1 MSHNR
6 GGGYFTERLVCPF
19 FFPGV
24 GIQRIDE
31 AVFRPKKDGQ
41 ALGKRNGG
49 RHLAARGELP
59 ELGAVGGIKGVN
71 ILVIRSHVQDAQV
84 AQRGG

>member
-1 MSHNR
+1 MPHD
-6 GGGYFTERLVCPF
+6 GGSGYFTRRPVRPF

-41 ALGKRNGG
+41 ALGKRHGG

-59 ELGAVGGIKGVN
+59 ELGAVGGIECIN
-71 ILVIRSHVQDAQV
+71 IPVIRSHVQDAQV